1 MFYFVLETSMQP
13 LPLSRFTILDLTR
26 VRSGPAAVRQ
36 FADWGANVIK
46 IEEPGDMPDD
56 KPGGSA
62 QFADY
67 QNTHRN
73 KRSVTLNLKNPKGRE
88 LFLEMVKKA
97 DVVVENY
104 RPNVKFK
111 LGIDYESLKKVN
123 PRIILSSV
131 SGFGQDGPYKD
142 RPGLDQIAQGL
153 GGVMSVTG
161 EPGRGPMRAGIPIAD
176 LTSGLFCAIGTMVAL
191 LEREVSGQGQWV
203 QTSLLQAQVW
213 MMDFQIMR
221 WLMNKEIPGQ
231 SGNDHPTSS
240 PTGVF
245 KTSDGYINIAAMGT
259 EMYVRL
265 VTVLGVPE
273 MATDPRY
280 QTLQLRAKNRPQ
292 LNADIA
298 AVTMQNTTKF
308 WIDLLNKEGVPCG
321 SIKNV
326 QETMED
332 PQVQHLGMAKSLQHP
347 KLGEISVVG
356 QAVILSR
363 SKRDVFTAAP
373 DRGEH
378 NDEVYAEFGVS
389 PERLATLRQE
399 GAI

>member
-1 MFYFVLETSMQP
+1 MQK
-13 LPLSRFTILDLTR
+13 LPLSHLTILDLTR
-26 VRSGPAAVRQ
+26 VRSGPAAIRQ

-73 KRSVTLNLKNPKGRE
+73 KRSVTLNLKNPQGRA
-88 LFLEMVKKA
+88 LFLEMVRQA

-111 LGIDYESLKKVN
+111 LGIDYESLRQVN

-142 RPGLDQIAQGL
+142 RPGLDQIAQGI
-153 GGVMSVTG
+153 GGIMSVTG
-161 EPGRGPMRAGIPIAD
+161 EPGRGPMRAGIPVAD

-191 LEREVSGQGQWV
+191 LERDVSGQGQWV

-221 WLMNKEIPGQ
+221 WLMNQEIPGQ

-265 VTVLGVPE
+265 VTVLGVPQ
-273 MATDPRY
+273 MAEDPRY

-298 AVTMQNTTKF
+298 AVTEQNTTTF

-332 PQVQHLGMAKSLQHP
+332 PQVRHLGMAKTLQHP
-347 KLGEISVVG
+347 TLGEISVVG
-356 QAVILSR
+356 QPVILSR
-363 SKRDVFTAAP
+363 SKREVYTAAP
-373 DRGEH
+373 DRGQH
-378 NDEVYAEFGVS
+378 NAEVYAEFGLS
-389 PERLATLRQE
+389 PERIAALLEQ

>member
-1 MFYFVLETSMQP
+1 MTK
-13 LPLSRFTILDLTR
+13 LPLSRFTVLDLTR

-73 KRSVTLNLKNPKGRE
+73 KRSITINLKHPKGKA
-88 LFLEMVKKA
+88 LFMEMVKQA
-97 DVVVENY
+97 DIVVENY

-111 LGIDYESLKKVN
+111 LGIDYESLRKVN
-123 PRIILSSV
+123 PRIILASV
-131 SGFGQDGPYKD
+131 SGFGQDGPYVN
-142 RPGLDQIAQGL
+142 RPGLDQIAQGI
-153 GGVMSVTG
+153 GGIMSVTG

-176 LTSGLFCAIGTMVAL
+176 LTSGLFCAIGTLVAL
-191 LEREVSGQGQWV
+191 LEREESGEGQWV
-203 QTSLLQAQVW
+203 QSSLLQAQVW

-245 KTSDGYINIAAMGT
+245 ATSDGFINIAAMGT

-265 VTVLGVPE
+265 ANVLGLPE
-273 MATDPRY
+273 LIDDPRFNSM
-280 QTLQLRAKNRPQ
+280 QLRAKNRAE
-292 LNADIA
+292 LNAAINA
-298 AVTMQNTTKF
+298 RTKQESTEF

-321 SIKNV
+321 PIKNV
-326 QETMED
+326 QQTMED
-332 PQVQHLGMAKSLQHP
+332 PQVVHLGMAKKLTHP
-347 KLGEISVVG
+347 KLGEISVVN
-356 QAVILSR
+356 QPVIMSR
-363 SKRDVFTAAP
+363 SKREVFTPAP
-373 DRGEH
+373 DRGAH
-378 NDEVYAEFGVS
+378 NKEVYAEFGIS
-389 PERLATLRQE
+389 AAQIEELAKE

>member
-1 MFYFVLETSMQP
+1 M
-13 LPLSRFTILDLTR
+13 
-26 VRSGPAAVRQ
+26 
-36 FADWGANVIK
+36 
-46 IEEPGDMPDD
+46 
-56 KPGGSA
+56 
-62 QFADY
+62 
-67 QNTHRN
+67 
-73 KRSVTLNLKNPKGRE
+73 
-88 LFLEMVKKA
+88 EMVKQA

-191 LEREVSGQGQWV
+191 LEREASGEGQWV

-245 KTSDGYINIAAMGT
+245 KTSDGYMNIAAMGT

-298 AVTMQNTTKF
+298 AVTSQNTTQF

-326 QETMED
+326 QQTMED
-332 PQVQHLGMAKSLQHP
+332 PQVQHLGMAKTLQHP

-378 NDEVYAEFGVS
+378 NDEVYAEFGISAEHIEV
-389 PERLATLRQE
+389 LRQE

>member
-1 MFYFVLETSMQP
+1 MQP

-88 LFLEMVKKA
+88 LFLEMVRSA

-308 WIDLLNKEGVPCG
+308 WIDLLNQEGVPCG

-378 NDEVYAEFGVS
+378 NEEVYAEFGVT
-389 PERLATLRQE
+389 PDRLAALRQE

>member
-1 MFYFVLETSMQP
+1 MQP

-73 KRSVTLNLKNPKGRE
+73 KRSVTLNLKNPKGRA
-88 LFLEMVKKA
+88 LFLEMVKQA

-111 LGIDYESLKKVN
+111 LGIDYESLKQVN

-273 MATDPRY
+273 MASDPRY

-389 PERLATLRQE
+389 PERIATLRQE

>member
-1 MFYFVLETSMQP
+1 MQP

-73 KRSVTLNLKNPKGRE
+73 KRSVTLNLKNPEGRA
-88 LFLEMVKKA
+88 LFLEMVKQA

-123 PRIILSSV
+123 PRIVLSSV

-176 LTSGLFCAIGTMVAL
+176 LTSGLFCAIGTLVAL

-298 AVTMQNTTKF
+298 AVTAQNTTKF

-332 PQVQHLGMAKSLQHP
+332 PQVQHLGMAKALQHP

-363 SKRDVFTAAP
+363 SKKDVFTAAP
-373 DRGEH
+373 DRGQH
-378 NDEVYAEFGVS
+378 NDEVYAEFGVT
-389 PERLATLRQE
+389 PERISALRQQ